1 MLVCG
6 GHCFVLAEF
15 MVTWRWEDTTAK
27 QLLEADP
34 VNAAG

>member
-1 MLVCG
+1 
-6 GHCFVLAEF
+6 VLAEF